1 MNVSTVQGGLEKV
14 LVVGL
19 DETACTLQE
28 MGAAPPDECVCSEKK
43 MLIVSDGD
51 VHR

>member
-1 MNVSTVQGGLEKV
+1 M

-28 MGAAPPDECVCSEKK
+28 MGAAPDECVCSKKK

-51 VHR
+51 VAAAVHR